1 MRNTMTRT
9 ECAAYLRERDGFLIL
24 NHRRPDGDAMGCA
37 AALCR
42 GLRTLGKRAFV
53 LPNPETTERYL
64 SLVEDLYP
72 APGFRPDTVVAVD
85 LAEEGILQNNAG
97 DWAGKVQ
104 LCIDHHPSNSGY
116 ARQGWVDPAA
126 GACGELIYFL
136 LLELGVEITPE
147 LAEPLYIAVT
157 TDTGCFRYKNTS
169 SQTLRVGAAL
179 LEAGA
184 PIDLNRTLFM
194 KKSRG
199 RLLLESRMIA
209 GLEFFQAGEAD
220 IAAVTL
226 EDLRDCA
233 VTEEDMEDIA
243 SVAGSVRGVELSV
256 TLREVEAGSWKV
268 SVRTG
273 QYSNASLVCAE
284 FGGGGHGMAAGCT
297 VKGSLEEVREALKA
311 AVGRHW
317 HALPL

>member
-1 MRNTMTRT
+1 MTRS
-9 ECAAYLRERDGFLIL
+9 EFAACLRERDGFLIL
-24 NHRRPDGDAMGCA
+24 NHRRPDGDAVGSA

-42 GLRTLGKRAFV
+42 GLRALGKRAYV

-64 SLVEDLYP
+64 GFLGELAPP
-72 APGFRPDTVVAVD
+72 ADFTPETVAAVD
-85 LAEEGILQNNAG
+85 LAEEGILQLNAG
-97 DWAGKVQ
+97 EWAGKVQ

-116 ARQGWVDPAA
+116 AAHSWVDPTA
-126 GACGELIYFL
+126 GACGELVYFL
-136 LLELGVEITPE
+136 LLELGLEIDPE
-147 LAEPLYIAVT
+147 TARLLYIAVT
-157 TDTGCFRYKNTS
+157 TDTGCFRYKNTTP
-169 SQTLRVGAAL
+169 QTLRVGAAL

-209 GLEFFQAGEAD
+209 GLEFFQGGEAD
-220 IAAVTL
+220 IAAVSL
-226 EDLRDCA
+226 ADLRDCG

-243 SVAGSVRGVELSV
+243 SIAGSVRGVELSV
-256 TLREVEAGSWKV
+256 TLREVEAGTWKV

-273 QYSNASLVCAE
+273 EYGNAGLVCAE

-297 VKGSLEEVREALKA
+297 VKGSLEQVRSELKA
-311 AVGRHW
+311 AVLRHW
-317 HALPL
+317 HEAPL

>member
-1 MRNTMTRT
+1 MTVQ
-9 ECAAYLRERDGFLIL
+9 ECVKWLASHDNYLLVTHK
-24 NHRRPDGDAMGCA
+24 NPDGDTVMSA

-42 GLRTLGKRAFV
+42 ALRRKNKKACLY
-53 LPNPETTERYL
+53 PNPQITAKQLPFAEKL
-64 SLVEDLYP
+64 F
-72 APGFRPDTVVAVD
+72 APEGYEPEHVIAVD
-85 LAEEGILQNNAG
+85 LATENLFPEGFSG
-97 DWAGKVQ
+97 PVD

>member
-1 MRNTMTRT
+1 MTRS
-9 ECAAYLRERDGFLIL
+9 EFAACLRERDGFLIL
-24 NHRRPDGDAMGCA
+24 NHRRPDGDAVGSA

-42 GLRTLGKRAFV
+42 GLRALGKRAYV

-64 SLVEDLYP
+64 GFLGELAPP
-72 APGFRPDTVVAVD
+72 ADFTPETVAAVD
-85 LAEEGILQNNAG
+85 LAEEGILQLNAG
-97 DWAGKVQ
+97 EWAGKVQ

-116 ARQGWVDPAA
+116 AAHSWVDPTA
-126 GACGELIYFL
+126 GACGELVYFL
-136 LLELGVEITPE
+136 LLELGLEIDPE
-147 LAEPLYIAVT
+147 TARLLYIAVT
-157 TDTGCFRYKNTS
+157 TDTGCFRYKNTTP
-169 SQTLRVGAAL
+169 QTLRVGAAL

-209 GLEFFQAGEAD
+209 GLEFFQEGEAD
-220 IAAVTL
+220 IAAVSL
-226 EDLRDCA
+226 ADLRDCG

-243 SVAGSVRGVELSV
+243 SIAGSVRGVELSV
-256 TLREVEAGSWKV
+256 TLREVEAGTWKV

-273 QYSNASLVCAE
+273 EYGNAGLVCAE

-297 VKGSLEEVREALKA
+297 VKGSLEQVRSELKA
-311 AVGRHW
+311 AVLRHW
-317 HALPL
+317 HEAPL

>member
-1 MRNTMTRT
+1 MTRS
-9 ECAAYLRERDGFLIL
+9 EFAACLRERDGFLIL
-24 NHRRPDGDAMGCA
+24 NHRRPDGDAVGSA

-42 GLRTLGKRAFV
+42 GLRALGKRAYV

-64 SLVEDLYP
+64 GFLGELAPP
-72 APGFRPDTVVAVD
+72 ADFTPETVAAVD
-85 LAEEGILQNNAG
+85 LAEEGILQLNAG
-97 DWAGKVQ
+97 EWAGKVQ

-116 ARQGWVDPAA
+116 AAHSWVDPTA
-126 GACGELIYFL
+126 GACGELVYFL
-136 LLELGVEITPE
+136 LLELGLEIDPE
-147 LAEPLYIAVT
+147 TARLLYIAVT
-157 TDTGCFRYKNTS
+157 TDTGCFRYKNTTP
-169 SQTLRVGAAL
+169 QTLRVGAAL

-209 GLEFFQAGEAD
+209 GLEFFQGGEAD
-220 IAAVTL
+220 IAAVSL
-226 EDLRDCA
+226 ADLRCCG

-243 SVAGSVRGVELSV
+243 SIAGSVRGVELSV
-256 TLREVEAGSWKV
+256 TLREVEAGTWKV

-273 QYSNASLVCAE
+273 EYGNAGLVCAE

-297 VKGSLEEVREALKA
+297 VKGSLEQVRSELKA
-311 AVGRHW
+311 AVLRHW
-317 HALPL
+317 HEAPL

>member
-1 MRNTMTRT
+1 MTRS

-24 NHRRPDGDAMGCA
+24 NHRRPDGDAAGCA
-37 AALCR
+37 AALCL
-42 GLRTLGKRAFV
+42 GLRALGKQAWV
-53 LPNPETTERYL
+53 LPNPDMTERYL
-64 SLVEDLYP
+64 PLFAGLHAAADD
-72 APGFRPDTVVAVD
+72 RPETVVALD
-85 LAEEGILQNNAG
+85 LAEESILQVNAG
-97 DWAGKVQ
+97 AWAGRVQ
-104 LCIDHHPSNSGY
+104 LCIDHHPSNAGY
-116 ARQGWVDPAA
+116 AERNYVDPGAA
-126 GACGELIYFL
+126 ACGELVYFL
-136 LLELGVEITPE
+136 LLELGVPVDPAI
-147 LAEPLYIAVT
+147 ARALYIAVS
-157 TDTGCFRYKNTS
+157 TDTGCFRYKNTTP
-169 SQTLRVGAAL
+169 QTLRVGAAL

-220 IAAVTL
+220 IAAVSLQDL
-226 EDLRDCA
+226 EDCG
-233 VTEEDMEDIA
+233 VTEEDLEDIA

-311 AVGRHW
+311 AAGRHW
-317 HALPL
+317 HEAPL

>member
-1 MRNTMTRT
+1 MTRS
-9 ECAAYLRERDGFLIL
+9 EFAACLRERDGFLIL
-24 NHRRPDGDAMGCA
+24 NHRRPDGDAVGSA

-42 GLRTLGKRAFV
+42 GLRALGKRAYV

-64 SLVEDLYP
+64 GFLGELAPP
-72 APGFRPDTVVAVD
+72 ADFTPETVAAVD
-85 LAEEGILQNNAG
+85 LAEEGILQLNAG
-97 DWAGKVQ
+97 EWAGKVQ

-116 ARQGWVDPAA
+116 AAHSWVDPTA
-126 GACGELIYFL
+126 GACGELVYFL
-136 LLELGVEITPE
+136 LLELGLEIDPE
-147 LAEPLYIAVT
+147 TARLLYIAVT
-157 TDTGCFRYKNTS
+157 TDTGCFRYKNTTP
-169 SQTLRVGAAL
+169 QTLRVGAAL

-209 GLEFFQAGEAD
+209 GLEFFQGGEAD
-220 IAAVTL
+220 IAAVSL
-226 EDLRDCA
+226 ADLRDCG

-243 SVAGSVRGVELSV
+243 SIAGSVRGVELSV
-256 TLREVEAGSWKV
+256 TLREVEAGAWKV

-273 QYSNASLVCAE
+273 EYGNAGLVCAE

-297 VKGSLEEVREALKA
+297 VKGSLEQVRSELKA
-311 AVGRHW
+311 AVLRHW
-317 HALPL
+317 HEAPL